1 MSRFL
6 SFNKSDQGIIYKLF
20 LDDSSQKTIW
30 QAIIFY
36 IYQVLGMYAIVLVLS
51 KILDAFFR
59 FEIISTNIRI
69 ILIAIIILY
78 VISVQFILLQK
89 KKLLYDKF
97 NLFIVAASVL
107 ITFFIGGIV
116 GLLPVVYFAIQKE
129 GK

>member
-1 MSRFL
+1 
-6 SFNKSDQGIIYKLF
+6 
-20 LDDSSQKTIW
+20 
-30 QAIIFY
+30 
-36 IYQVLGMYAIVLVLS
+36 MYAIVLVLS